1 MSRSRKYAC
10 AGCAR
15 TFLSERA
22 RRRHYEWNPGHAD
35 GDPCD
40 ARTGGEVGGSRTGGD
55 VPGAVWIEF
64 DDRVETFVAVD
75 ADDPRIDLQYD
86 PGAGTVTIGRPPAR
100 RIDVRPMQARA
111 SERVRWS
118 FDGRYLTL
126 TFPKPA

>member
-10 AGCAR
+10 AGCSR
-15 TFLSERA
+15 TFRSERA
-22 RRRHYEWNPGHAD
+22 RRRHYEWNPDHAD
-35 GDPCD
+35 CAPRD
-40 ARTGGEVGGSRTGGD
+40 ARTGSEAIDRRTGGD

-75 ADDPRIDLQYD
+75 ADDRRIDLQYD
-86 PGAGTVTIGRPPAR
+86 PAEGTVTVGRPPAR
-100 RIDVRPMQARA
+100 RLDVTPMQARA